1 MEGLENQS
9 LSKYEL
15 RKEIGRGSMGTVYL
29 GVDTFTNQQVA
40 IKVAHP
46 DTSKPAKLAR
56 RHRKL
61 FYNRPRR
68 RAAAPSEYRGRP

>member
-9 LSKYEL
+9 LGKYEL

-56 RHRKL
+56 R
-61 FYNRPRR
+61 
-68 RAAAPSEYRGRP
+68 